1 MILFSNVQNEVLK
14 KTAEEIAANIVY
26 AIKNK
31 PIKRYT
37 KNKGSFQSVV
47 NASGALAASVR
58 IEYTS
63 AGFRIWAYDYID
75 ALIYGRKPTT
85 GGGDGAVLR
94 AITKWIPIKAPGL
107 NAYATTSNIHKYGTS
122 IWQAHHGKD
131 SGLLSNAI
139 NKSVISKLN
148 DELSS
153 VFIQN
158 ISDQVQLEFKKMA
171 A

>member
-1 MILFSNVQNEVLK
+1 MASNIQNQVLK
-14 KTAEEIAANIVY
+14 STAEEIAANIVY

-58 IEYTS
+58 IEYTPT
-63 AGFRIWAYDYID
+63 GFRIWAYDYID
-75 ALIYGRKPTT
+75 ALIYGRRPTT

-94 AITKWIPIKAPGL
+94 AITKWIPSKGL
-107 NAYATTSNIHKYGTS
+107 DLNPYAVTSNIHKYGTS

-131 SGLLSNAI
+131 SGLLENAI
-139 NKSVISKLN
+139 NNSVISKLN
-148 DELSS
+148 ADLASAFVKDVMEGVSFEL
-153 VFIQN
+153 N
-158 ISDQVQLEFKKMA
+158 KMA

>member
-1 MILFSNVQNEVLK
+1 MSNVQQQVLK
-14 KTAEEIAANIVY
+14 RTAEEIAANIVY

-37 KNKGSFQSVV
+37 KKKGSFEAVA

-58 IEYTS
+58 IEYTEK
-63 AGFRIWAYDYID
+63 GFRILAYDYID
-75 ALIYGRKPTT
+75 AIIYGRRPTT

-107 NAYATTSNIHKYGTS
+107 NAYAVTSNIHKYGTS
-122 IWQAHHGKD
+122 IWQQHHGKD
-131 SGLLSNAI
+131 SGLLENAI
-139 NKSVISKLN
+139 NNSVIEKLN
-148 DELSS
+148 ADLASAFIKDIMEGVSFEL
-153 VFIQN
+153 
-158 ISDQVQLEFKKMA
+158 KKLA